1 MCLKNIFWISLWGGL
16 ALTAGAQTTRIHQAT
31 IKTVTTTG
39 SVHTQDAVPVVRL
52 GGDEKINVAF
62 DHLGHEAQ
70 RYVYTLRHLNAAW
83 EDKENLLPTDYMRSI
98 DGECLIDEGELSM
111 TTATL
116 YTHYSFQLPNAEMAP
131 IISGNY
137 AIDVYDDS
145 GDERTLAF
153 TTYFCVTEEKAT
165 IVPKAT
171 TDTDRGRNTTKQQI
185 EASAVFGSSLSP
197 RTANELMLTVVK
209 NGDMAHAATLVSPY
223 ALAPGSAQ
231 WQHQD
236 ALIFDAGNE
245 YRKYE
250 LQSTRYPGMHV
261 ESIRLNDDVYHATLS
276 TDECRKNY
284 LYDEDQNGVYQPAI
298 SGNGNADTDADY
310 VWFHFSLYAP
320 DLSDDTRIWVD
331 GRWAAQIAPDERR
344 LTYDAATGCFTA
356 HLLLKGGYYSYRYA
370 TESEATNPIENNFWQ
385 TENTY
390 TFFLYYRERGARY
403 DRLIGSRTSSYRPR

>member
-1 MCLKNIFWISLWGGL
+1 MCLKNILWISLWGGL
-16 ALTAGAQTTRIHQAT
+16 ALTADAQTTRIHQAT

-153 TTYFCVTEEKAT
+153 TT
-165 IVPKAT
+165 
-171 TDTDRGRNTTKQQI
+171 
-185 EASAVFGSSLSP
+185 
-197 RTANELMLTVVK
+197 
-209 NGDMAHAATLVSPY
+209 
-223 ALAPGSAQ
+223 
-231 WQHQD
+231 
-236 ALIFDAGNE
+236 
-245 YRKYE
+245 
-250 LQSTRYPGMHV
+250 
-261 ESIRLNDDVYHATLS
+261 
-276 TDECRKNY
+276 
-284 LYDEDQNGVYQPAI
+284 
-298 SGNGNADTDADY
+298 
-310 VWFHFSLYAP
+310 
-320 DLSDDTRIWVD
+320 
-331 GRWAAQIAPDERR
+331 
-344 LTYDAATGCFTA
+344 
-356 HLLLKGGYYSYRYA
+356 
-370 TESEATNPIENNFWQ
+370 
-385 TENTY
+385 
-390 TFFLYYRERGARY
+390 
-403 DRLIGSRTSSYRPR
+403 